1 MYHSSSRGTESLKDN
16 CSRVCTYFQTAVRSF
31 KCHQNFMLFKVH
43 LFFGRRLYYLF
54 KYQWSEIDLP
64 WKMILI
70 AFESLVGYLTV
81 RVGNIIVLELIVVR
95 LRGPMAPREL
105 GPPSTFFYH
114 WGLRL
119 GQGDKTEL
127 WKRRKMNWFG
137 QTWADE
143 FDEWRPKTIPQTWVF
158 LFLLSFLPAGK
169 LSRGLIIKMRTKEV
183 QNSKLNRPN

>member
-105 GPPSTFFYH
+105 GPPSTFFTIEDCG
-114 WGLRL
+114 WVKETKQNCEKDEKWIGSARP
-119 GQGDKTEL
+119 GQMSLTNGVPKPSH
-127 WKRRKMNWFG
+127 
-137 QTWADE
+137 
-143 FDEWRPKTIPQTWVF
+143 RPGF
-158 LFLLSFLPAGK
+158 FFFSSHFCLLVS
-169 LSRGLIIKMRTKEV
+169 SVEV
-183 QNSKLNRPN
+183 